1 MPDRED
7 TLARM
12 EKIMARVDKL
22 EKCLDRIHWL
32 LEPVQRN
39 PDGTVTR
46 VLHTGPLPPELI
58 QWEPYPEEN
67 NDG

>member
-22 EKCLDRIHWL
+22 EEYLDRIHEL
-32 LEPVQRN
+32 LNWALQ
-39 PDGTVTR
+39 
-46 VLHTGPLPPELI
+46 
-58 QWEPYPEEN
+58 PEEN